1 MITKNEIKRIKSLQ
15 NKKDRKELQLFV
27 AEGEKTVHDLLK
39 SGWVADCIYASQSF
53 AYAEEK
59 RISSK
64 EMERISSLKS
74 PSSVLGVFR
83 IPTLQPFSQEGRI
96 LALDGVTDPG
106 NLGTII
112 RLCDWFGIATLVC
125 SLDTVDCY
133 NPKVVQ
139 ATMGSLSQ
147 VNCVY
152 KDLVSFLKNTDKPIY
167 GTLLAGSSVYDEP
180 LDSEGILLLGSESH
194 GLSEEVKAYIK
205 HAITIP
211 RFGSEE
217 GAESLNVAIAAA
229 IVLGQAFRT

>member
-39 SGWVADCIYASQSF
+39 SGWVADCIYATQPF

-112 RLCDWFGIATLVC
+112 RLCDWFH
-125 SLDTVDCY
+125 
-133 NPKVVQ
+133 
-139 ATMGSLSQ
+139 
-147 VNCVY
+147 
-152 KDLVSFLKNTDKPIY
+152 
-167 GTLLAGSSVYDEP
+167 SS
-180 LDSEGILLLGSESH
+180 
-194 GLSEEVKAYIK
+194 
-205 HAITIP
+205 
-211 RFGSEE
+211 
-217 GAESLNVAIAAA
+217 
-229 IVLGQAFRT
+229 

>member
-27 AEGEKTVHDLLK
+27 AEGEKTVRDLLK
-39 SGWVADCIYASQSF
+39 SGWIAESIYVTESF
-53 AYAEEK
+53 GNVEEK
-59 RISSK
+59 LISSK

-74 PSSVLGVFR
+74 SSSVLGVFR
-83 IPTLQPFSQEGRI
+83 IPIQQSFSYEGRI

-112 RLCDWFGIATLVC
+112 RLCDWFGIATLIC
-125 SLDTVDCY
+125 SSDTVDCY

-180 LDSEGILLLGSESH
+180 LDSEGILLLGSESR